1 MLFLFVQVLNGIL
14 SSHPATALRP
24 HLGAVSGG
32 SGGERV
38 VESGLWIWFVSL
50 LDPGAM
56 SVSRSVALAAL
67 SLS

>member
-1 MLFLFVQVLNGIL
+1 MFSMEYCHLGIFHV
-14 SSHPATALRP
+14 HPAQVLRP

-38 VESGLWIWFVSL
+38 VESGLWTWFVSL
-50 LDPGAM
+50 LDPGLM